1 MLSRLKSAGFLVM
14 DYIHWEDEYSRLNL
28 ILQQSLSVGIGVLID
43 LKWII
48 PVFLAFHVLNF
59 VAWYRGQ
66 KQGGIE
72 KRKQELKDA
81 FGGVPDA

>member
-1 MLSRLKSAGFLVM
+1 MMSKLKSAGFLIL

-28 ILQQSLSVGIGVLID
+28 ILQQMIYIAIGILVEPVLIV
-43 LKWII
+43 
-48 PVFLAFHVLNF
+48 PAFIGLHVLNF

-72 KRKQELKDA
+72 KRKEELRDA
-81 FGGVPDA
+81 FGGGSE